1 MNPFIYFLAASCLI
15 CDVSASG
22 DLVQDPNDKEILDI
36 LLHDKRYDPRIKPT
50 SFSGGPLRVNISVV
64 LLSLSSPDES
74 SLHYE
79 VEFLMHQRWTDQR
92 LVQKNHSSSYFL
104 NGLHHHG
111 YIWKPDIYF
120 IKHGTFK
127 ENLTPSNIALKIF
140 TNGTVLYSM
149 RRHLVLNCE
158 GDLHIFPF
166 DSPMCTF
173 SIESVSF
180 TSDQMEFHWAGPNRI
195 AKDEDSGN
203 IALSPVLKRH
213 NAYLVHNE
221 TYYCDFHDEWRGDY
235 SCLKVRLHFTRDKAF
250 YVTTVFI
257 PGIILVSSSFLT
269 FWFEWNA
276 VPARTMLGV
285 TTMLNFFTTSN
296 GFRSNLPVVS
306 NLTAMNLWDAV
317 CMFFIYISFLEFVVM
332 NYLARWVQDP
342 EEQKKKK
349 DNPIL
354 DSLQLVTTTLD
365 LSNPNQKGTLGAQ
378 LHSLGG
384 NLDHKFKSIVLGEK
398 ERGADGEFPGGLS
411 GGLSGG
417 GCTNGAEDEF
427 DRFARGWSTT
437 RGFDTEPVETIKDM
451 RNFGGDVM
459 RKKTTFREGEE
470 EQASPHNIQHRHTQH
485 NKSTDEIL
493 SDSPIN
499 APNTSQTSEA
509 EKNEAKGS
517 YSLSQVKKIDMY
529 SRRIFPCIYGM
540 FVLYFFIRY
549 HAIEGAMSIG
559 GDE

>member
-1 MNPFIYFLAASCLI
+1 MLLVSVTIVSLLSSFVAASSRKNKTESIPL
-15 CDVSASG
+15 SYSG
-22 DLVQDPNDKEILDI
+22 SGLSDKEILDL
-36 LLHDKRYDPRIKPT
+36 LLHTQRYDRRIKPP
-50 SFSGGPLRVNISVV
+50 SSEALRVNISVV

-79 VEFLMHQRWTDQR
+79 VEFLIHQKWFDPR
-92 LVQKNHSSSYFL
+92 LRHTTGNQYLFL
-104 NGLHHHG
+104 NALNHHG
-111 YIWKPDIYF
+111 DIWKPDIFF

-127 ENLTPSNIALKIF
+127 ENLNPSNLALKIYA
-140 TNGTVLYSM
+140 NGTVVYSM

-173 SIESVSF
+173 AMESVSF
-180 TSDQMEFHWAGPNRI
+180 TSEEMVFHWAGPNSI
-195 AKDEDSGN
+195 AVGEESGS
-203 IALSPVLKRH
+203 IELSPVLKRH

-221 TYYCDFHDEWRGDY
+221 TFYCDEQDEWRGDY

-306 NLTAMNLWDAV
+306 NLTAMNLWDAI
-317 CMFFIYISFLEFVVM
+317 CMFFIYTSFLEFVVM

-342 EEQKKKK
+342 EIQLKKR
-349 DNPIL
+349 DNAIL
-354 DSLQLVTTTLD
+354 DSLQLVTATLD
-365 LSNPNQKGTLGAQ
+365 LKHPGNPGTLGGQ

-384 NLDHKFKSIVLGEK
+384 NLENKFKEVKQKIPADMGKRAGKLPYVEQVHEGPSSGSTLSTDTNYSISK
-398 ERGADGEFPGGLS
+398 R
-411 GGLSGG
+411 
-417 GCTNGAEDEF
+417 F
-427 DRFARGWSTT
+427 DDIICEANVSPPSNQSIPST
-437 RGFDTEPVETIKDM
+437 
-451 RNFGGDVM
+451 
-459 RKKTTFREGEE
+459 EGE
-470 EQASPHNIQHRHTQH
+470 
-485 NKSTDEIL
+485 NK
-493 SDSPIN
+493 
-499 APNTSQTSEA
+499 AR
-509 EKNEAKGS
+509 
-517 YSLSQVKKIDMY
+517 YSLNQVKKIDVY
-529 SRRIFPCIYGM
+529 SRRIFPSIYGM

-559 GDE
+559 YGSETAAE

>member
-1 MNPFIYFLAASCLI
+1 MKPIFNSSLNLDKMLVYKVWVLLCT
-15 CDVSASG
+15 VSLCMIGSAYSNSSYAPEPPAYSG
-22 DLVQDPNDKEILDI
+22 LSDKEILD
-36 LLHDKRYDPRIKPT
+36 LLVHTQRYDRRIKPPA
-50 SFSGGPLRVNISVV
+50 SGALRVNISVV

-79 VEFLMHQRWTDQR
+79 VEFLMHQKWTDPR
-92 LVQKNHSSSYFL
+92 LAHRTGPNTPFL
-104 NGLHHHG
+104 NALHHHSD
-111 YIWKPDIYF
+111 IWKPDIFF

-127 ENLTPSNIALKIF
+127 ENLNPSNIALKIF
-140 TNGTVLYSM
+140 SNGTVLYSM

-180 TSDQMEFHWAGPNRI
+180 TSDEMVFHWAGPNRI
-195 AKDEDSGN
+195 EEDEDSGN

-221 TYYCDFHDEWRGDY
+221 TYYCDEHDEWRGDY

-306 NLTAMNLWDAV
+306 NLTAMNLWDAI
-317 CMFFIYISFLEFVVM
+317 CMFFIYTSFLEFVVM

-342 EEQKKKK
+342 DVQKKKR
-349 DNPIL
+349 DNAIL
-354 DSLQLVTTTLD
+354 DSLQLVTATLD
-365 LSNPNQKGTLGAQ
+365 LKHPGDAGTLGGQ
-378 LHSLGG
+378 LHNLGG
-384 NLDHKFKSIVLGEK
+384 NLENKFKEVKQKIPADMV
-398 ERGADGEFPGGLS
+398 RRTGAKLS
-411 GGLSGG
+411 YVQQVQTDPPEGPSSDSTLSTD
-417 GCTNGAEDEF
+417 TNYSLTKRIDDIISENNNP
-427 DRFARGWSTT
+427 STSSNQSVQS
-437 RGFDTEPVETIKDM
+437 G
-451 RNFGGDVM
+451 
-459 RKKTTFREGEE
+459 EGETK
-470 EQASPHNIQHRHTQH
+470 AR
-485 NKSTDEIL
+485 
-493 SDSPIN
+493 
-499 APNTSQTSEA
+499 
-509 EKNEAKGS
+509 
-517 YSLSQVKKIDMY
+517 YSLNQVKKIDVY
-529 SRRIFPCIYGM
+529 SRRIFPSIYGL

-559 GDE
+559 QENEPDE

>member
-1 MNPFIYFLAASCLI
+1 MPWLIFLVAALFLH
-15 CDVSASG
+15 CDVQASDG
-22 DLVQDPNDKEILDI
+22 SSDLNDKEVLDI
-36 LLHDKRYDPRIKPT
+36 LLHNKRYDPRIKPP
-50 SFSGGPLRVNISVV
+50 SSGAPLRVNISVV

-79 VEFLMHQRWTDQR
+79 VEFLMHQRWIDPR
-92 LVQKNHSSSYFL
+92 LAQKNTSYSFL

-111 YIWKPDIYF
+111 DIWKPDIYF

-127 ENLTPSNIALKIF
+127 ENLTPSNIALRIF
-140 TNGTVLYSM
+140 WNGTVLYSM

-221 TYYCDFHDEWRGDY
+221 TFYCDHHDEWRGDY

-317 CMFFIYISFLEFVVM
+317 CMFFIYTSFLEFVVM

-342 EEQKKKK
+342 DEQKKKR
-349 DNPIL
+349 DNAIL

-365 LSNPNQKGTLGAQ
+365 LRHPDKAGTLGGQ

-384 NLDHKFKSIVLGEK
+384 NLENKFKEV
-398 ERGADGEFPGGLS
+398 RH
-411 GGLSGG
+411 
-417 GCTNGAEDEF
+417 
-427 DRFARGWSTT
+427 
-437 RGFDTEPVETIKDM
+437 
-451 RNFGGDVM
+451 FGGDMM
-459 RKKTTFREGEE
+459 RGKARAPFKENEG
-470 EQASPHNIQHRHTQH
+470 QQSSDRDPNDRHLQN
-485 NKSTDEIL
+485 NKSIEDIM
-493 SDSPIN
+493 SDSTVTN
-499 APNTSQTSEA
+499 ATSSQSSENDNRV
-509 EKNEAKGS
+509 EVKGR
-517 YSLSQVKKIDMY
+517 YSMVQVKKIDVY
-529 SRRIFPCIYGM
+529 SRRIFPSIYGM

>member
-1 MNPFIYFLAASCLI
+1 MYSSKLAAISCTVFLFSW
-15 CDVSASG
+15 VSAQSNSTYTPVPPNYMSSG
-22 DLVQDPNDKEILDI
+22 LSDKEILD
-36 LLHDKRYDPRIKPT
+36 LLVHTQRYDRRIKPP
-50 SFSGGPLRVNISVV
+50 SEEALRVNISVV

-79 VEFLMHQRWTDQR
+79 VEFLMHQRWVDPR
-92 LVQKNHSSSYFL
+92 LAHRTEDRVSFL
-104 NGLHHHG
+104 NALHHHND
-111 YIWKPDIYF
+111 IWKPDIFF

-127 ENLTPSNIALKIF
+127 ENLNPSNLAMKIF
-140 TNGTVLYSM
+140 SNGTVLYSM

-180 TSDQMEFHWAGPNRI
+180 TTEDMVFHWAGPNRI
-195 AKDEDSGN
+195 EEDEDSGN

-221 TYYCDFHDEWRGDY
+221 TFYCDQDDEWRGDY

-306 NLTAMNLWDAV
+306 NLTAMNLWDAI
-317 CMFFIYISFLEFVVM
+317 CMFFIYTSFLEFVVM

-342 EEQKKKK
+342 EIQKKKR
-349 DNPIL
+349 DNAIL
-354 DSLQLVTTTLD
+354 DSLQLVTATLD
-365 LSNPNQKGTLGAQ
+365 LKHPSDSATLGGQ

-384 NLDHKFKSIVLGEK
+384 NLENKFKEVKQRIPAEMGRKSGKLSYVQQVP
-398 ERGADGEFPGGLS
+398 ADQPEGPS
-411 GGLSGG
+411 SDSTMSTD
-417 GCTNGAEDEF
+417 TNYSFTKRFDEIIS
-427 DRFARGWSTT
+427 DNNANPPSNQS
-437 RGFDTEPVETIKDM
+437 VQSA
-451 RNFGGDVM
+451 
-459 RKKTTFREGEE
+459 EGE
-470 EQASPHNIQHRHTQH
+470 
-485 NKSTDEIL
+485 NK
-493 SDSPIN
+493 
-499 APNTSQTSEA
+499 AR
-509 EKNEAKGS
+509 
-517 YSLSQVKKIDMY
+517 YSLNQVKKIDVY
-529 SRRIFPCIYGM
+529 SRRIFPSIYGL

-559 GDE
+559 HETEGEE

>member
-1 MNPFIYFLAASCLI
+1 MLVAAVPIII
-15 CDVSASG
+15 CDVQAS
-22 DLVQDPNDKEILDI
+22 DSSSESNDKEILDI
-36 LLHDKRYDPRIKPT
+36 LLHNKRYDFRIKPP
-50 SFSGGPLRVNISVV
+50 SSGAPLRVNISVV

-79 VEFLMHQRWTDQR
+79 VEFLMHQKWVDPR
-92 LVQKNHSSSYFL
+92 LAQKNHSSYSFL
-104 NGLHHHG
+104 NGLHHHKD
-111 YIWKPDIYF
+111 IWKPDIYF

-127 ENLTPSNIALKIF
+127 ENLTPSNIALRVF
-140 TNGTVLYSM
+140 VNGTVLYSM

-195 AKDEDSGN
+195 AADEDSGN

-221 TYYCDFHDEWRGDY
+221 TFYCDHHDEWRGDY

-306 NLTAMNLWDAV
+306 NLTAMNTWDAV
-317 CMFFIYISFLEFVVM
+317 CMFFIYTSFLEFVVM

-365 LSNPNQKGTLGAQ
+365 LSHPNKSGTLGGQ

-384 NLDHKFKSIVLGEK
+384 NLENKFKGVRQIGGDILGK
-398 ERGADGEFPGGLS
+398 KGPMKDGE
-411 GGLSGG
+411 
-417 GCTNGAEDEF
+417 
-427 DRFARGWSTT
+427 
-437 RGFDTEPVETIKDM
+437 
-451 RNFGGDVM
+451 
-459 RKKTTFREGEE
+459 GENSS
-470 EQASPHNIQHRHTQH
+470 QIDGHHGHT
-485 NKSTDEIL
+485 NKSADAIM
-493 SDSPIN
+493 SDRPPLTHANS
-499 APNTSQTSEA
+499 SQSSEGDKA
-509 EKNEAKGS
+509 DAKGG
-517 YSLSQVKKIDMY
+517 YSLIQVKKIDMY
-529 SRRIFPCIYGM
+529 SRRIFPCIYAC
-540 FVLYFFIRY
+540 FVIYFFVRY
-549 HAIEGAMSIG
+549 AQIEGAMSIYG
-559 GDE
+559 EE

>member
-1 MNPFIYFLAASCLI
+1 MTGLAVFAVLAALL
-15 CDVSASG
+15 CDASASDVNQ
-22 DLVQDPNDKEILDI
+22 DLNEKEILDI
-36 LLHDKRYDPRIKPT
+36 LLHDKRYDSRIKPP
-50 SFSGGPLRVNISVV
+50 SEDPIRVNISVV

-79 VEFLMHQRWTDQR
+79 VEFLMHQKWIDPR
-92 LVQKNHSSSYFL
+92 LAQNNDTSYSFL
-104 NGLHHHG
+104 NALHHHG
-111 YIWKPDIYF
+111 DIWKPDIYF

-127 ENLTPSNIALKIF
+127 ENLTPSNIALRVF
-140 TNGTVLYSM
+140 WNGTVVYSM

-180 TSDQMEFHWAGPNRI
+180 TTDQMEFHWSGPNKI
-195 AKDEDSGN
+195 AEDEDSGN
-203 IALSPVLKRH
+203 IALSPILKRH

-221 TYYCDFHDEWRGDY
+221 TFYCDHHDEWRGDY

-317 CMFFIYISFLEFVVM
+317 CMFFIYTSFLEFVVM

-349 DNPIL
+349 ENAIL

-365 LSNPNQKGTLGAQ
+365 ISHPNKPGTLGGQ

-384 NLDHKFKSIVLGEK
+384 NLENKLKFV
-398 ERGADGEFPGGLS
+398 
-411 GGLSGG
+411 GG
-417 GCTNGAEDEF
+417 GRNPINRHPRAKDE
-427 DRFARGWSTT
+427 
-437 RGFDTEPVETIKDM
+437 TEKPSENNSIDDIT
-451 RNFGGDVM
+451 
-459 RKKTTFREGEE
+459 
-470 EQASPHNIQHRHTQH
+470 
-485 NKSTDEIL
+485 
-493 SDSPIN
+493 SDSNVTN
-499 APNTSQTSEA
+499 ATPSQSSEA
-509 EKNEAKGS
+509 ERNDSKGR
-517 YSLSQVKKIDMY
+517 YTLTQVKKIDMY
-529 SRRIFPCIYGM
+529 SRRIFPTIYGM

-559 GDE
+559 EDE

>member
-1 MNPFIYFLAASCLI
+1 
-15 CDVSASG
+15 
-22 DLVQDPNDKEILDI
+22 
-36 LLHDKRYDPRIKPT
+36 
-50 SFSGGPLRVNISVV
+50 VNISVV

-79 VEFLMHQRWTDQR
+79 VEFLMHQKWIDPR
-92 LVQKNHSSSYFL
+92 LAHNNKTYAFL
-104 NGLHHHG
+104 NALHHHG
-111 YIWKPDIYF
+111 DIWKPDIYF

-127 ENLTPSNIALKIF
+127 EGLNPSNIALKIF
-140 TNGTVLYSM
+140 SNGTVLYSM

-173 SIESVSF
+173 SIESISF
-180 TSDQMEFHWAGPNRI
+180 TSDEMVFHWAGPNRI
-195 AKDEDSGN
+195 NENSDSGN

-221 TYYCDFHDEWRGDY
+221 TFYCDYNDEWRGDY

-306 NLTAMNLWDAV
+306 NLTAMNLWDAI
-317 CMFFIYISFLEFVVM
+317 CMFFIYTSFLEFVVM

-342 EEQKKKK
+342 DIQKKKR
-349 DNPIL
+349 DNAIL
-354 DSLQLVTTTLD
+354 DSLITMSATLD
-365 LSNPNQKGTLGAQ
+365 MKHPEKQGTLGGQ
-378 LHSLGG
+378 LHNLGG
-384 NLDHKFKSIVLGEK
+384 NLGGKFKEVKQMMPAEIGK
-398 ERGADGEFPGGLS
+398 RQGKLS
-411 GGLSGG
+411 FMEQDHPEHHEGPSSDSTMSTD
-417 GCTNGAEDEF
+417 TNYSVIKRYDEEVCDTRAEV
-427 DRFARGWSTT
+427 TPPPQL
-437 RGFDTEPVETIKDM
+437 PVE
-451 RNFGGDVM
+451 
-459 RKKTTFREGEE
+459 EE
-470 EQASPHNIQHRHTQH
+470 EKKAVKAR
-485 NKSTDEIL
+485 
-493 SDSPIN
+493 
-499 APNTSQTSEA
+499 
-509 EKNEAKGS
+509 
-517 YSLSQVKKIDMY
+517 YSLAQVKKIDQY
-529 SRRIFPCIYGM
+529 SRRIFPSIYGC

-559 GDE
+559 HELLDTEE

>member
-1 MNPFIYFLAASCLI
+1 MNLSFLLVAAISLI
-15 CDVSASG
+15 TDLTASEIFT
-22 DLVQDPNDKEILDI
+22 QHPNDKEVLDI
-36 LLHDKRYDPRIKPT
+36 LLHNKRYDYRIKPP
-50 SFSGGPLRVNISVV
+50 SSGNPLRVNISVV

-79 VEFLMHQRWTDQR
+79 VEFLMHQRWIDPR
-92 LVQKNHSSSYFL
+92 LTQNNHSRNTFL
-104 NGLHHHG
+104 NGLHHHTD
-111 YIWKPDIYF
+111 IWKPDIYF

-127 ENLTPSNIALKIF
+127 ENLTPSNIALRIF

-180 TSDQMEFHWAGPNRI
+180 TSDQMAFHWAGPNRI

-221 TYYCDFHDEWRGDY
+221 TFDCNAEDEWRGDY

-269 FWFEWNA
+269 FWFEWNS

-317 CMFFIYISFLEFVVM
+317 CMFFIYTSFLEFVIM

-354 DSLQLVTTTLD
+354 DSLQLVSTTLD
-365 LSNPNQKGTLGAQ
+365 LSHPNKSGTLGGQ

-384 NLDHKFKSIVLGEK
+384 NLENRFKEV
-398 ERGADGEFPGGLS
+398 
-411 GGLSGG
+411 
-417 GCTNGAEDEF
+417 
-427 DRFARGWSTT
+427 
-437 RGFDTEPVETIKDM
+437 
-451 RNFGGDVM
+451 RNFGGDAM
-459 RKKTTFREGEE
+459 KKRGPRKDGEVD
-470 EQASPHNIQHRHTQH
+470 QQSTPQIANDRHN
-485 NKSTDEIL
+485 NKSVDDIM
-493 SDSPIN
+493 SDSTITN
-499 APNTSQTSEA
+499 AANSSQGSEN
-509 EKNEAKGS
+509 EKNDAKGR
-517 YSLSQVKKIDMY
+517 YSLTQVKKIDMY
-529 SRRIFPCIYGM
+529 SRRIFPCLYGI
-540 FVLYFFIRY
+540 FVLYFFTRY
-549 HAIEGAMSIG
+549 SAIEGAMSIG

>member
-1 MNPFIYFLAASCLI
+1 MLSVAFALLALLSSFAS
-15 CDVSASG
+15 VSSLKNKSEPVPLSYSG
-22 DLVQDPNDKEILDI
+22 SGLSDKEILD
-36 LLHDKRYDPRIKPT
+36 LLVHTQRYDRRIKPPSNT
-50 SFSGGPLRVNISVV
+50 PLRVNISVV

-79 VEFLMHQRWTDQR
+79 VEFLIHQKWFDPR
-92 LVQKNHSSSYFL
+92 LRHTTGNQYPFL
-104 NGLHHHG
+104 NALNHHG
-111 YIWKPDIYF
+111 SIWKPDIFF

-127 ENLTPSNIALKIF
+127 ENLNPSNLALKIYA
-140 TNGTVLYSM
+140 NGTVVYSM

-173 SIESVSF
+173 AMESVSF
-180 TSDQMEFHWAGPNRI
+180 TSEEMVFHWAGPNSI
-195 AKDEDSGN
+195 AENEESGS
-203 IALSPVLKRH
+203 IELSPVLKRH

-221 TYYCDFHDEWRGDY
+221 TFYCDEEDEWRGDY

-306 NLTAMNLWDAV
+306 NLTAMNLWDAI
-317 CMFFIYISFLEFVVM
+317 CMFFIYTSFLEFVVM

-342 EEQKKKK
+342 DIQLKKR
-349 DNPIL
+349 DNAIL
-354 DSLQLVTTTLD
+354 DSLQLVTATLD
-365 LSNPNQKGTLGAQ
+365 LKHPGNPGTLGGQ

-384 NLDHKFKSIVLGEK
+384 NLENKFKEVKQKIPADMGKRSGKLPYVEQVHEGPSSGSTLSTDTNYSISK
-398 ERGADGEFPGGLS
+398 R
-411 GGLSGG
+411 
-417 GCTNGAEDEF
+417 F
-427 DRFARGWSTT
+427 DDIICEANAS
-437 RGFDTEPVETIKDM
+437 PPSNQSIPSS
-451 RNFGGDVM
+451 
-459 RKKTTFREGEE
+459 EGETK
-470 EQASPHNIQHRHTQH
+470 AR
-485 NKSTDEIL
+485 
-493 SDSPIN
+493 
-499 APNTSQTSEA
+499 
-509 EKNEAKGS
+509 
-517 YSLSQVKKIDMY
+517 YSLNQVKKIDVY
-529 SRRIFPCIYGM
+529 SRRIFPSIYGL

-559 GDE
+559 HGNEGAAAE